1 LKLFAACWVHAQ
13 GRPPEYAGKLRVR
26 NSACMKTFLPLLL
39 VAAALGSGCI
49 HTHETVV
56 HDDSRLPVSFESDA
70 AARTFYETLSRLP
83 NGGQRQESKTEV
95 SIPIVFEHERRVVRG
110 PNQAFNE
117 AVNRCDTNRD
127 GKITEQ
133 EARIFA
139 DTVK

>member
-1 LKLFAACWVHAQ
+1 
-13 GRPPEYAGKLRVR
+13 
-26 NSACMKTFLPLLL
+26 MKTVLPTFAL
-39 VAAALGSGCI
+39 AASLTTGCI
-49 HTHETVV
+49 HTHETVI
-56 HDDSRLPVSFESDA
+56 HDDSRIPVSFENDT
-70 AARTFYETLSRLP
+70 AARDFYEALSRLP

>member
-1 LKLFAACWVHAQ
+1 
-13 GRPPEYAGKLRVR
+13 
-26 NSACMKTFLPLLL
+26 MKTFLPLLL

>member
-1 LKLFAACWVHAQ
+1 
-13 GRPPEYAGKLRVR
+13 
-26 NSACMKTFLPLLL
+26 MKMLYPLQI
-39 VAAALGSGCI
+39 AAALLATGCI

-56 HDDSRLPVSFESDA
+56 HDDSRIAASFESDA
-70 AARTFYETLSRLP
+70 AARSFYESLSRLP